1 MKFKKSTRFLLSL
14 CLMTLTL
21 LCGGNK
27 AWGQT
32 KITDYTKIVS
42 GKKYYIRAT
51 IGKTDYYLKVD
62 GSTTGTS
69 KQGTSVTSENEA
81 SVFVFEGDGTSWS
94 IKFDGTSNY
103 LSLKSS
109 KDNGKVNVVST
120 ATNFTLSNVSG
131 LIRISLGSYSTILS

>member
-42 GKKYYIRAT
+42 GKNITFVRPSEQQT
-51 IGKTDYYLKVD
+51 I
-62 GSTTGTS
+62 
-69 KQGTSVTSENEA
+69 
-81 SVFVFEGDGTSWS
+81 
-94 IKFDGTSNY
+94 I
-103 LSLKSS
+103 
-109 KDNGKVNVVST
+109 
-120 ATNFTLSNVSG
+120 
-131 LIRISLGSYSTILS
+131 